1 MASNPH
7 PNSHPHPQHHG
18 NNIYADPHNVDHA
31 RNIVVGSSY
40 TMHYPIGPPLDIM
53 HAYAPMPMP
62 MQMPMN
68 HMPMQPSHRPSVPM
82 MPLQPITNTASS
94 SFIWPASPPKAA
106 APNTP
111 AAAPWPQNVLPPP
124 PSAAPNPKLAAAATT
139 TTKAARGGAAAK
151 RKSIIKDEAA
161 AAQSA
166 ALLLAP
172 DYTANP
178 AGPASSSDTDF
189 KCSYCDKIYKGKHA
203 RSIWRRHLQ
212 DKHGIPLASQ
222 PRRTRW
228 DNDANRPK
236 SEEERRARTLDS
248 KRRWARKNRGTDGR
262 SAGGDTP
269 GRGGSASFDGRD
281 EGEWEDDQFGDED
294 GSSAGGRSRS
304 NSASTWQESKTAL
317 ARSGSVPTLGG
328 AGRLQDEKP
337 DRSSLRASQS
347 TSAVPHASE
356 IDPRH
361 PQQHRGSYAHGPPA
375 HLVQPRG
382 SHLPHSPSSYY
393 QAPLAAA
400 VPIGG
405 ALSAPLF
412 PQANEA
418 EFYRSENP
426 TSMMQRLGASIPRPA
441 SASSLPPPY
450 APAQSTSSAS
460 LAYYAS
466 RASPGRGSRTTLRRD
481 PKSPIR
487 TGSNTEDAAGVL
499 LALKMASPSTSSIL
513 QSPVSATRSR
523 RFDDDSDDDEEEDE
537 EAGDLSL
544 EANEPFSAFT
554 AKQASRRTGGS
565 RLVASGR
572 GAAFASPTRDPPSSP
587 EGSDS
592 SIDNW
597 SRNEGEASTSTMVD
611 PTSSKRAG
619 KKRSAEDSPPP
630 YGSAQALVGLSASAR
645 KIRPIAGIAP
655 NGNGQVAGRPLGPNS
670 SYHQYTSLTATPTPA
685 MRVTMESSPAM
696 VYGRDLLEGG
706 SIGRGPRHDHHH
718 DDDDGD
724 LEEDEPSRGGRV
736 HDGSPSRAM
745 RSHRN
750 GNGPIEDASSSAPR
764 AHHHHPYS
772 HGYPSSAS
780 SARHYPQALHHHHPV
795 GLTSDLGHFNLSSSS
810 DPSHPSSSSSSMP
823 PHPSSSSASFPH
835 STPGGVSTDYYRLRG
850 SSPPSR
856 SNGGSGYLFSSPA
869 HPGIS
874 KQLGLHAQPGP
885 GVLFSGETP
894 GRNAAV
900 DVLESRSKGMRL
912 VEEGGSRAVLKLE
925 D

>member
-1 MASNPH
+1 MHS
-7 PNSHPHPQHHG
+7 HG
-18 NNIYADPHNVDHA
+18 NNVYADPYHADHA
-31 RNIVVGSSY
+31 RNIVAGSSY
-40 TMHYPIGPPLDIM
+40 TMHYPIGPPLDVM
-53 HAYAPMPMP
+53 HAYSPMPMP
-62 MQMPMN
+62 TPMPMN
-68 HMPMQPSHRPSVPM
+68 HMSMHPSHRPSAPM
-82 MPLQPITNTASS
+82 MPLQPVTNTASS

-106 APNTP
+106 ANAQASAPWAQNVPPPPPP
-111 AAAPWPQNVLPPP
+111 AAAN
-124 PSAAPNPKLAAAATT
+124 PNSKAATT
-139 TTKAARGGAAAK
+139 TSATTKPARGGAAAK
-151 RKSIIKDEAA
+151 RKSTAKDEAA

-172 DYTANP
+172 EYTANP

-281 EGEWEDDQFGDED
+281 EGEWEDDQFGDEE

-304 NSASTWQESKTAL
+304 NSISTWQDGKTVL

-337 DRSSLRASQS
+337 DPLTLRASQS
-347 TSAVPHASE
+347 TSAVPYVSE

-361 PQQHRGSYAHGPPA
+361 PQHHRSYTHGPPVTI
-375 HLVQPRG
+375 VQPRG

-412 PQANEA
+412 PQASEA
-418 EFYRSENP
+418 EFYRNDNP

-466 RASPGRGSRTTLRRD
+466 RASPGRGSRTALRRE
-481 PKSPIR
+481 PKSPVR
-487 TGSNTEDAAGVL
+487 AESNTEDAAGVL
-499 LALKMASPSTSSIL
+499 LALKMASPSTSSVL

-537 EAGDLSL
+537 NAGDLSL

-565 RLVASGR
+565 RLVANGR
-572 GAAFASPTRDPPSSP
+572 GAAFASPTRDLPSSP

-592 SIDNW
+592 SNDNW
-597 SRNEGEASTSTMVD
+597 SRNEHASTSTLVD
-611 PTSSKRAG
+611 STTSKQAG
-619 KKRSAEDSPPP
+619 KKRSAEDSPP
-630 YGSAQALVGLSASAR
+630 YGSAQALVGLSVSAR
-645 KIRPIAGIAP
+645 KIRPIASVAP
-655 NGNGQVAGRPLGPNS
+655 NGNSHVAGGPLGPNS

-706 SIGRGPRHDHHH
+706 SIGRGPRHDHRH

-724 LEEDEPSRGGRV
+724 LEEDEPSRGGRGRGHA

-750 GNGPIEDASSSAPR
+750 GSGPIDDASSSAPR

-772 HGYPSSAS
+772 HGYPSPAS

-823 PHPSSSSASFPH
+823 PHPSSSSTSFPH

-894 GRNAAV
+894 GRNAPV